1 MTLGYLPRRNLGIL
15 LRLVGW
21 ELGTIS
27 DLDNQDEVRRQA
39 RADAMTES
47 LSRDTV

>member
-1 MTLGYLPRRNLGIL
+1 MYTDSMLVVSVNLGYLPRRNLGIL

-39 RADAMTES
+39 G
-47 LSRDTV
+47 L